1 MTLVKKIKDKKV
13 NFEFNKEFIKV
24 VTDKISSNDAEFITN
39 SFNDMH
45 PADAADIIE
54 HLNENDR
61 ESLIKLNNFKVDPE
75 VFVELNESIQ
85 SELIAY
91 LSSESIVNIL
101 KNLESDDAIKI
112 LENVD
117 EIHAKERD
125 ELIWILEHK
134 DVYTAGTS
142 YKDNELLDKSINLIK
157 TNRGGKITYHGPG
170 QLIFYFV
177 IDLNKREK
185 NIRKLISSVENTIIN
200 TLKEFNIKVFA
211 DRKNIGI
218 WHKRKFDNKIK
229 IEKVAAIG
237 IKVKKWIA
245 YHGFAL
251 NVSNNLNAYTKIIPC
266 GIKDKEITN
275 LIKIKKQKYNNISE
289 ILIEKFLKEIK
300 N

>member
-1 MTLVKKIKDKKV
+1 MTIEIKKSVKPIKYKSAIDILEDRLEQIKV
-13 NFEFNKEFIKV
+13 NKNK
-24 VTDKISSNDAEFITN
+24 
-39 SFNDMH
+39 
-45 PADAADIIE
+45 
-54 HLNENDR
+54 
-61 ESLIKLNNFKVDPE
+61 
-75 VFVELNESIQ
+75 
-85 SELIAY
+85 
-91 LSSESIVNIL
+91 
-101 KNLESDDAIKI
+101 
-112 LENVD
+112 
-117 EIHAKERD
+117 
-125 ELIWILEHK
+125 ELIWILEHEEI
-134 DVYTAGTS
+134 YTGGTS
-142 YKDNELLDKSINLIK
+142 YSDNEILDKSINFIK

-170 QLIFYFV
+170 QLVFYFV

-211 DRKNIGI
+211 DRKNVGI

-251 NVSNNLNAYTKIIPC
+251 NISNNLNAYKKIIPC